1 MNKHILDQYVEE
13 KYGNNVKLTKENIK
27 DIYFITYC
35 NNFMSYKYIHQF
47 INEYYSK
54 EKILK

>member
-27 DIYFITYC
+27 DIYFITYY
-35 NNFMSYKYIHQF
+35 NNFMS
-47 INEYYSK
+47 
-54 EKILK
+54 